1 MKGVL
6 QHQQGYIDNV
16 WAIQNKLIIKKIN
29 RMTYQ
34 LKVKLF
40 IFSSLIVIIFF
51 LPLLIKTVFIKR
63 IFQFL
68 ILSILSFLLL
78 SFIQEKIKM
87 KQSVNYVGLIL
98 VALYGVGLYLL
109 LQK

>member
-1 MKGVL
+1 MT
-6 QHQQGYIDNV
+6 HQ
-16 WAIQNKLIIKKIN
+16 IKI
-29 RMTYQ
+29 
-34 LKVKLF
+34 KLF
-40 IFSSLIVIIFF
+40 IFSILILIGFC
-51 LPLLIKTVFIKR
+51 LPLLIKTVLVKR
-63 IFQFL
+63 FFQFI